1 MKKKILR
8 ITQTAMLIALLVLLQ
23 AFTKAGG
30 QFVTGSCVNAVLAV
44 SVLFCGLCS
53 GVIVAAASPFF
64 AFLLGVGPQFIAVIP
79 AIAVGNVVFVLI
91 LYFFSAKKNVSVW
104 RQGLCWLCA
113 ACGKALTLYLLAVQL
128 LSRILPLAEKQIT
141 TITAMFSWP
150 QLVTALIGGGVALFI
165 VPILRK
171 AFRR

>member
-1 MKKKILR
+1 VRKKILH

-23 AFTKAGG
+23 IFTKASG
-30 QFVTGSCVNAVLAV
+30 QFVTGSCVNGVLAV
-44 SVLFCGLCS
+44 SVLFCGLSS
-53 GVIVAAASPFF
+53 GVIVAAVSPFF
-64 AFLLGVGPQFIAVIP
+64 AFLLGIGPQFIAVVP
-79 AIAVGNVVFVLI
+79 TIAVGNVVFVLI
-91 LYFFSAKKNVSVW
+91 LYFLSAQKEISLW
-104 RQGLCWLCA
+104 RQGLGWLCA

-128 LSRILPLAEKQIT
+128 LCRILPLAEKQIT